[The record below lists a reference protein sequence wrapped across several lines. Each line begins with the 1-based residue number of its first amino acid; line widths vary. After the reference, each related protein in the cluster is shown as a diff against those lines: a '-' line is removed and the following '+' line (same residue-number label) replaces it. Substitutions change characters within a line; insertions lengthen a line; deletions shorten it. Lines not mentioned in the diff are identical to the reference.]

1 MLRAM
6 VGVIVGY
13 VIWTVLWLGGNAVL
27 FSAATERVEAG
38 EPFAEMGPLIE
49 VILLSIVCS
58 LAAGVSAAAIAR
70 ERARPVVLV
79 MAALLL
85 VTGVVVQI
93 NVWALLPLWYHL
105 TFLTLIVPVCVF
117 AGRLNQRAAHD
128 GVQRERV
135 SADRS

>member
-38 EPFAEMGPLIE
+38 EPFAEVGPLIE

-93 NVWALLPLWYHL
+93 NVWPLMPLWYHL
-105 TFLTLIVPVCVF
+105 TFLILVVPVCVF

-128 GVQRERV
+128 GVPRERV

>member
-1 MLRAM
+1 MLRAI

-13 VIWTVLWLGGNAVL
+13 VIWTVLWLGGNAFL
-27 FSAATERVEAG
+27 FGSITAAVEAG
-38 EPFAEMGPLIE
+38 ERYTSVGPLIA

-85 VTGVVVQI
+85 VTGVAVQI
-93 NVWALLPLWYHL
+93 NVWPLMPLWYHL
-105 TFLTLIVPVCVF
+105 TFLILIMPVCVV
-117 AGRLNQRAAHD
+117 AGRLNQSAVHD
-128 GVQRERV
+128 
-135 SADRS
+135 

>member
-13 VIWTVLWLGGNAVL
+13 VIWTVLWLGGNAFL
-27 FSAATERVEAG
+27 FGSITAAVEAG
-38 EPFAEMGPLIE
+38 ERYTSVGPLIA

-85 VTGVVVQI
+85 VTGVAVQI
-93 NVWALLPLWYHL
+93 NVWPLMPLWYHL
-105 TFLTLIVPVCVF
+105 TFLILIMPVCVV
-117 AGRLNQRAAHD
+117 AGRLNQSAVHD
-128 GVQRERV
+128 
-135 SADRS
+135 